1 MRKTICEV
9 EGSIS
14 LLPFK
19 KEMRKEKDNLD
30 SSYASALKRGEICA
44 FDYFF
49 NKYMGQV
56 YRFTIS
62 YIKSEVDTDDLVQQV
77 FIKLWKRRKNI
88 DHKQEFRSYLFTI
101 TSNTIRDFF
110 QQKARENRIQLEFYD
125 FLMREKQETEE
136 INFHTYLTILDEQ
149 IERLPPKR
157 REIFIMHKK
166 EGLTIDEIASVLQ
179 ISPKTVENQYT
190 GAVKTLREAFFKK
203 NIKGLY
209 LFFLAEIRRFCT
221 SSPVFLK

>member
-1 MRKTICEV
+1 
-9 EGSIS
+9 
-14 LLPFK
+14 
-19 KEMRKEKDNLD
+19 MRKEKDNLD
-30 SSYASALKRGEICA
+30 SSYASALKRGEIYA

-49 NKYMGQV
+49 NKYMSQV
-56 YRFTIS
+56 YRFTFS
-62 YIKSEVDTDDLVQQV
+62 YIKSEADTDDLVQQV
-77 FIKLWKRRKNI
+77 FIKLWKRRMNI
-88 DHKQEFRSYLFTI
+88 DYKQEFRSYLFTI

-136 INFHTYLTILDEQ
+136 INFHTYLKVLDEQ
-149 IERLPPKR
+149 IGQLPPRR

-190 GAVKTLREAFFKK
+190 GAVKTIRNAFFKK

-209 LFFLAEIRRFCT
+209 LFFLAGIKRFYST
-221 SSPVFLK
+221 SSAFRK

>member
-1 MRKTICEV
+1 MI
-9 EGSIS
+9 
-14 LLPFK
+14 
-19 KEMRKEKDNLD
+19 KEKDKLE
-30 SSYASALKRGEICA
+30 SSYASALKRGEIYA
-44 FDYFF
+44 FDFFF
-49 NKYMGQV
+49 NKYMSQV
-56 YRFTIS
+56 YRFTYS

-77 FIKLWKRRKNI
+77 FIKLWKRRKSI
-88 DHKQEFRSYLFTI
+88 DHRQEFRSYLFTI

-125 FLMREKQETEE
+125 YLMNENQEAEE
-136 INFHTYLTILDEQ
+136 INFHTYMKVLDEQ
-149 IERLPPKR
+149 IERLPPRR

-190 GAVKTLREAFFKK
+190 GAIKTLRDAFFKK

-209 LFFLAEIRRFCT
+209 LFFLVGVKPFYST
-221 SSPVFLK
+221 